1 MSIQKLGL
9 RYERLLILSAP
20 ISFACML
27 LAFIA
32 VASEA
37 VADRKIADCY
47 DNASLIVEKN
57 MEDLKSKWNQR
68 EKIGK
73 LEFANEYV
81 GALAKYMI
89 YGLNSSCDYKIGT
102 QDTNKSIPPEL
113 FSEKLK
119 LEANRVR
126 QESASKPVRSYG
138 IEMPEKAKI
147 AFIGISITINI
158 LTLAQVLQF
167 LLAPILILWLGSLF
181 NTRYR
186 ETLLIESAKLIS
198 ELHPHCIN
206 IYLNAKL
213 PDLRTRSKTAYY
225 LKIAFPYI
233 PTLFRILLLS
243 IFIVPPTVLYCAS
256 LFLLGSEDYIALP
269 LAAGGLVFCFAFVNL
284 FSEMN
289 LWHSGKTFPGPKTQ
303 INN

>member
-27 LAFIA
+27 LAFIS

-37 VADRKIADCY
+37 VTDRKIADCY
-47 DNASLIVEKN
+47 DNASLIVERN
-57 MEDLKSKWNQR
+57 MDDLKSKWNQR
-68 EKIGK
+68 AKIGK
-73 LEFANEYV
+73 IEFANEYV
-81 GALAKYMI
+81 HALAKHMI

-102 QDTNKSIPPEL
+102 QDTNRSISPDL
-113 FSEKLK
+113 FADKLK
-119 LEANRVR
+119 QEANRLR
-126 QESASKPVRSYG
+126 QESANKPVRSYG

-147 AFIGISITINI
+147 VFFGIGITINI

-206 IYLNAKL
+206 IYLNARL
-213 PDLRTRSKTAYY
+213 PDLRKKSKAAYY
-225 LKIAFPYI
+225 LKIAIPYI
-233 PTLFRILLLS
+233 PTIFRILLLS
-243 IFIVPPTVLYCAS
+243 IFVVPPTVLYCAS
-256 LFLLGSEDYIALP
+256 LFFLGSEDHIALP

-284 FSEMN
+284 FSEIN
-289 LWHSGKTFPGPKTQ
+289 PWHSGKTFPGPKVPV
-303 INN
+303 NN